1 MKGEFI
7 VVTNAVRERI
17 RETVKES
24 YNYRTGDLGLLH
36 PLITKLFSN
45 LERNLDDYLEAK
57 YGISEVK
64 SGGYWPRLILRS
76 GESYGLYIHDK
87 EDVPVLMFGGN
98 LSRGCK
104 DGLGYFL
111 ITLKEDEFIRI
122 NGTSLIKVIEGVT
135 EVYNLNGFE
144 LSVSEKKFRSAIY
157 YLWKGLCRFSFS
169 NNGIIELGLEY
180 APRRIRDCMMY

>member
-7 VVTNAVRERI
+7 VITNAVRERVH
-17 RETVKES
+17 EVVKEF

-45 LERNLDDYLEAK
+45 LERNLDDYLKAK
-57 YGISEVK
+57 YGTSEVK
-64 SGGYWPRLILRS
+64 SDGYWPRLILKS

-122 NGTSLIKVIEGVT
+122 NGTSILKVIEGVT

-144 LSVSEKKFRSAIY
+144 LSVSEDKFKDAIY

-169 NNGIIELGLEY
+169 NDRTIELELEY
-180 APRRIRDCMMY
+180 APRRIKDCMVY